1 MQLMQ
6 TGMRVSAL
14 AFALLV
20 TGSGCDRV
28 DSSSRPPVVVYV
40 SADEGIA
47 RPVLAE
53 FTRRTGL
60 EVLPVFDTEA
70 TKTTGLASRLRSE
83 RERPRADLFWSSE
96 CFRTI
101 ELGREG
107 LLAPLRGTVFDDWMA
122 DRSGQWS
129 DADGLWFGFAPRAR
143 VIVHRE
149 PPNFEDPLPTDWEA
163 LADPRWADR
172 IAMADPRF
180 GTTSGHLGAL
190 HAHWEGIGAPER
202 YADWVAGVVANRPAV
217 LTSGNA
223 GVVDA
228 VASGAYDI
236 GMTDTDDVWAA
247 RARGL
252 QVQLLYPATDPDR
265 TVGGGTLLVP
275 NTVARIRGGPNPDGA
290 HALARWLLS
299 EDVERLLAES
309 NSRNIPL
316 RGDAGSLA
324 VPDPLDVDLVRSS
337 ALMNDSILLF
347 RSQLEEQVER

>member
-1 MQLMQ
+1 
-6 TGMRVSAL
+6 
-14 AFALLV
+14 
-20 TGSGCDRV
+20 
-28 DSSSRPPVVVYV
+28 
-40 SADEGIA
+40 
-47 RPVLAE
+47 
-53 FTRRTGL
+53 
-60 EVLPVFDTEA
+60 
-70 TKTTGLASRLRSE
+70 
-83 RERPRADLFWSSE
+83 
-96 CFRTI
+96 
-101 ELGREG
+101 
-107 LLAPLRGTVFDDWMA
+107 
-122 DRSGQWS
+122 
-129 DADGLWFGFAPRAR
+129 
-143 VIVHRE
+143 
-149 PPNFEDPLPTDWEA
+149 
-163 LADPRWADR
+163 
-172 IAMADPRF
+172 
-180 GTTSGHLGAL
+180 
-190 HAHWEGIGAPER
+190 
-202 YADWVAGVVANRPAV
+202 VANRPAV

-337 ALMNDSILLF
+337 ALMNDSILLV

>member
-1 MQLMQ
+1 MRLIQ

-14 AFALLV
+14 ASALLV
-20 TGSGCDRV
+20 TGTGCDG
-28 DSSSRPPVVVYV
+28 DSSSTEQPIVVYV

-53 FTRRTGL
+53 FTNRTGL

-101 ELGREG
+101 QLDDEG
-107 LLAPLRGTVFDDWMA
+107 LLAPLSGEVFDDWMSGRPGRWKA
-122 DRSGQWS
+122 D
-129 DADGLWFGFAPRAR
+129 DGAWFGFAPRAR
-143 VIVHRE
+143 VIVHRL
-149 PPNFEDPLPTDWEA
+149 PAGFDDPLPASWES
-163 LADPRWADR
+163 LADSRWAGR

-180 GTTSGHLGAL
+180 GTTSGHLGAM
-190 HAHWEGIGAPER
+190 HAHWEGLGTPER
-202 YADWVAGVVANRPAV
+202 FNEWVQGLVENRPAV
-217 LTSGNA
+217 LTTGNA

-252 QVQLLYPATDPDR
+252 DVELLYPRTDLDQR
-265 TVGGGTLLVP
+265 VGGGTLLVP
-275 NTVARIRGGPNPDGA
+275 NTVARIKGGPNPEGA

-299 EDVERLLAES
+299 EEVERILTAS
-309 NSRNIPL
+309 SSRNIPL
-316 RGDAGSLA
+316 RTDPGSLA
-324 VPDPLDVDLVRSS
+324 VPDPLDVDLARSS
-337 ALMNDSILLF
+337 ALMGESIRLF
-347 RSQLEEQVER
+347 RSRLKEQAE